1 MTHFPL
7 SGRIGRIVEGDA
19 PNGDLQIVLDLFLDG
34 STAVPMGERKAAVNF
49 RLRQI
54 LRGEEVVEFFL
65 RIDDAGVLVAKSES
79 AIVKILLDGIEQ
91 VGNAA

>member
-1 MTHFPL
+1 
-7 SGRIGRIVEGDA
+7 
-19 PNGDLQIVLDLFLDG
+19 
-34 STAVPMGERKAAVNF
+34 MGERKAAVNF

-65 RIDDAGVLVAKSES
+65 RIDDAGVLVAKGES

-91 VGNAA
+91 VGNAPNELRTRQE